1 MSAAAMARTLWIIAD
16 DYGLGER
23 HDAVMRELLAASAID
38 GVSVLVETC
47 SRESADALAEL
58 WTPERRV
65 GLHLNLTWS
74 PRRDTPRPGRSGLLA
89 RSALGLGRSQAG
101 EALGAQWHLFEALL
115 GRRPDYIDG
124 HEHCHAFPSV
134 RPLVMELARTQ
145 DVAVRSMVPM
155 APPRGLKAG
164 VIAALG
170 RGVQR
175 EARRAGVRTNWR
187 FGGVLP
193 IDDPGRAAALLRGE
207 LEAAARL
214 AASVADRGE
223 VWVMT
228 HPGDAADPVQIPGHP
243 PRLRA
248 LEATLLSEGV
258 GWSGGS
264 AVPAG
269 HLSGR

>member
-1 MSAAAMARTLWIIAD
+1 MARTLWVIAD
-16 DYGLGER
+16 DYGLGDR

-47 SRESADALAEL
+47 SPNSADAVAAL

-74 PRRDTPRPGRSGLLA
+74 PVPDTPRPGRSDLLA
-89 RSALGLGRSQAG
+89 RSALGLGGSQAAR
-101 EALGAQWHLFEALL
+101 ALEAQWRQFQALF

-134 RPLVMELARTQ
+134 RPVVMEMARTEG
-145 DVAVRSMVPM
+145 VPVRSMVPL
-155 APPRGLKAG
+155 APARGLKAR
-164 VIAALG
+164 VIAMLG

-193 IDDPGRAAALLRGE
+193 IDDPDGAAALLRSE

-214 AASVADRGE
+214 AADVADAGE

-228 HPGDAADPVQIPGHP
+228 HPGDAEDPAQIPGHP

-248 LEATLLSEGV
+248 LEATLLAERMG
-258 GWSGGS
+258 
-264 AVPAG
+264 
-269 HLSGR
+269 LSGVPVPSAG